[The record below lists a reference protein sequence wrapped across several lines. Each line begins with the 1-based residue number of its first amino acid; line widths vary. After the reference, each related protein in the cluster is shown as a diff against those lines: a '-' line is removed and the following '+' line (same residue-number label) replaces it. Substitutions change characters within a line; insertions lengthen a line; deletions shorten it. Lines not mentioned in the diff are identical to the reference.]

1 MKKLQIGC
9 RDGSIPHQRF
19 EIHDFLPE
27 TRAIE
32 NDRDLFC
39 QLLRLHERK
48 NFEKL
53 VDRSESAGEDHQRLR
68 QIREPELAHEE
79 IVEFEVE
86 FARDERI
93 RQLLEGKAD
102 VQSDR

>member
-1 MKKLQIGC
+1 MKKFQIRS
-9 RDGSIPHQRF
+9 RDGSILHQRF

-27 TRAIE
+27 TGAIE
-32 NDRDLFC
+32 NDRDLLR

-53 VDRSESAGEDHQRLR
+53 VHRSESTREDHERLR

-79 IVEFEVE
+79 IVEFEVQL
-86 FARDERI
+86 ARNERI
-93 RQLLEGKAD
+93 RELFEGETD
-102 VQSDR
+102 VQPDR

>member
-9 RDGSIPHQRF
+9 RDGSIFHQRF

-32 NDRDLFC
+32 NDRDLLRK
-39 QLLRLHERK
+39 LLRLHERK

-53 VDRSESAGEDHQRLR
+53 VHRAESTGEHHQRLR

-79 IVEFEVE
+79 IVEFEVQ
-86 FARDERI
+86 FPRNERI
-93 RQLLEGKAD
+93 RELFEGET
-102 VQSDR
+102 